1 MQCDGGTMFSPE
13 FVPDYAT
20 TEAEMRA
27 LLLMDM
33 PEPAARD
40 VLVMPYEDLFY

>member
-1 MQCDGGTMFSPE
+1 MFSPE

-27 LLLMDM
+27 LLLRDM
-33 PEPAARD
+33 PEPTECDALA
-40 VLVMPYEDLFY
+40 MPYEDLFY